1 MGFEPLNQFV
11 MFHLMVFHDS
21 KSKKTKLDLTTDFFR
36 CRFLQQV
43 VRNGNEITL
52 MGSSTGSLAGAAAT
66 VS

>member
-11 MFHLMVFHDS
+11 MFLFMIQNP
-21 KSKKTKLDLTTDFFR
+21 KSKETKLDLTTDFFR